1 MINNGKSIQFRIKW
15 YEVSHNFDMDTR
27 STAQQNSSDVST
39 IIATLITDNN
49 TNDDGSLFQG
59 RILENP
65 VFGPYKQDTFSK
77 NDYFPDFLGK
87 RTA

>member
-1 MINNGKSIQFRIKW
+1 MVKVFSSELNAMGSLTTLIWILVILHSK
-15 YEVSHNFDMDTR
+15 
-27 STAQQNSSDVST
+27 NSSDVST

-65 VFGPYKQDTFSK
+65 VFGPYK
-77 NDYFPDFLGK
+77 
-87 RTA
+87 

>member
-1 MINNGKSIQFRIKW
+1 
-15 YEVSHNFDMDTR
+15 MDTR

-65 VFGPYKQDTFSK
+65 VFGPYK
-77 NDYFPDFLGK
+77 
-87 RTA
+87 

>member
-1 MINNGKSIQFRIKW
+1 MVKVFSSELNAMEYLTTLIWILVILHSK
-15 YEVSHNFDMDTR
+15 
-27 STAQQNSSDVST
+27 NSSDVST

-65 VFGPYKQDTFSK
+65 VFGPYK
-77 NDYFPDFLGK
+77 
-87 RTA
+87 